1 MTRRSE
7 KKMRV
12 VSKRRRSD
20 RNGNEKLAGSPSARK
35 GEAQR
40 VTHSTLSLRFSTKP
54 KTWSNLVVN
63 KLRAVKIPPFGPRL
77 YLSSRSMPRNF
88 RKSREIDR

>member
-1 MTRRSE
+1 
-7 KKMRV
+7 MRV

-20 RNGNEKLAGSPSARK
+20 CNGNESPRVRGREK
-35 GEAQR
+35 AQR

-63 KLRAVKIPPFGPRL
+63 KLSAVKIPPFGPRL
-77 YLSSRSMPRNF
+77 YLSSRSMTGKQKEGF
-88 RKSREIDR
+88 RKSRETDR